1 MGGITSAITTLQSEL
16 LTIVVPIAVVSVIL
30 WFVANALAPV
40 LPEWA
45 QSMRGHFQ
53 KVMLGVML
61 VGGATTI
68 ITAFYG
74 MQVNRH
80 TEPFTV
86 TTNSPSLKPMIRS
99 PRIART

>member
-1 MGGITSAITTLQSEL
+1 PSAVCRFRLHVEERRQNTQPYSNSTEADRFTVFSYHQGGIPMGGITSAITTLQSEL

-61 VGGATTI
+61 
-68 ITAFYG
+68 
-74 MQVNRH
+74 
-80 TEPFTV
+80 
-86 TTNSPSLKPMIRS
+86 
-99 PRIART
+99 

>member
-1 MGGITSAITTLQSEL
+1 MGGISSAITTLQSEL
-16 LTIVVPIAVVSVIL
+16 LTVVVPIAVVSVIL

-45 QSMRGHFQ
+45 QSVRGHFQ

-74 MQVNRH
+74 M
-80 TEPFTV
+80 
-86 TTNSPSLKPMIRS
+86 LGGG
-99 PRIART
+99 AAG

>member
-45 QSMRGHFQ
+45 QSMRGRRGRRFPPPN
-53 KVMLGVML
+53 KK
-61 VGGATTI
+61 I
-68 ITAFYG
+68 
-74 MQVNRH
+74 
-80 TEPFTV
+80 
-86 TTNSPSLKPMIRS
+86 
-99 PRIART
+99 

>member
-1 MGGITSAITTLQSEL
+1 MGGITSALTALQTNL
-16 LTIVVPIAVVSVIL
+16 LTVVIPVAVISVIL
-30 WFVANALAPV
+30 WFIANALAPV

-45 QSMRGHFQ
+45 QSVRGHFQ

-74 MQVNRH
+74 MIGGGSG
-80 TEPFTV
+80 TP
-86 TTNSPSLKPMIRS
+86 
-99 PRIART
+99 